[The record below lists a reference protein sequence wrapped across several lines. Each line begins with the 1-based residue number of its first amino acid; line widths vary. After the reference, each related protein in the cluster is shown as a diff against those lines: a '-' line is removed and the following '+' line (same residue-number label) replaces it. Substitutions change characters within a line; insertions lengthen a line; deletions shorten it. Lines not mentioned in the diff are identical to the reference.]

1 MDIVKSDFLIS
12 AASKAQYPPGDRPEV
27 AFIGRSNVG
36 KSSIINSLTN
46 RRALARVSNTPGRTR
61 LVNFFL
67 INDTMH
73 LVDLPG
79 YGYAK
84 VSKTERAN
92 LERIITEYFENR
104 RSLDKVILL
113 VDSRHRPSADDVGMY
128 SYIRQRGIPCLVV
141 ATKLDKLKRN
151 EIRKNE
157 KIIRETLG
165 MDPKDRIIMY
175 SSLTRENRDTVLEE
189 IFRGLTEKTTSEEEE
204 GATE

>member
-1 MDIVKSDFLIS
+1 MEIVKSDFLIS
-12 AASKAQYPPGDRPEV
+12 AASRAQYPAGDRPEV

-46 RRALARVSNTPGRTR
+46 RKALARVSNTPGRTR

-67 INDTMH
+67 INDSIH

-92 LERIITEYFENR
+92 LERIITEYFEHR

-113 VDSRHRPSADDVGMY
+113 VDSRHKPTPDDVGMY
-128 SYIRQRGIPCLVV
+128 SYIRRMGIPCLVIS
-141 ATKLDKLKRN
+141 TKLDKLKRN

-157 KIIRETLG
+157 KVIRETLG
-165 MDPKDRIIMY
+165 MHPEDRIIMY
-175 SSLTRENRDTVLEE
+175 SSLSKENREAVLEE
-189 IFRGLTEKTTSEEEE
+189 TFQGLTEKAEAGEE
-204 GATE
+204 ASDQ

>member
-1 MDIVKSDFLIS
+1 MEIVKSDFLIS
-12 AASKAQYPPGDRPEV
+12 AASRIQYPAEDLPEV

-46 RRALARVSNTPGRTR
+46 RKALARVSNTPGRTR

-67 INDTMH
+67 INDGIH

-84 VSKTERAN
+84 VSKTERVN
-92 LERIITEYFENR
+92 LERIITEYFEHR
-104 RSLDKVILL
+104 RNLDKVILL
-113 VDSRHRPSADDVGMY
+113 VDSRHKPTADDVGMY
-128 SYIRQRGIPCLVV
+128 SYIKRMGVKCLVV

-151 EIRKNE
+151 EIQKNA

-165 MDPKDRIIMY
+165 MLKDDRIIMY
-175 SSLTRENRDTVLEE
+175 SSLTKENRDNVLEAVFQDLVE
-189 IFRGLTEKTTSEEEE
+189 TADNSSEE
-204 GATE
+204 GVTE

>member
-1 MDIVKSDFLIS
+1 MEIVKSDFLIS
-12 AASKAQYPPGDRPEV
+12 AASRAQYPVGDRPEI

-46 RRALARVSNTPGRTR
+46 RKALARVSNTPGRTR

-67 INDTMH
+67 INDSMH

-84 VSKTERAN
+84 VSKTERGN
-92 LERIITEYFENR
+92 LERIITEYFEHR

-113 VDSRHRPSADDVGMY
+113 VDARHKPSVDDVGMY
-128 SYIRQRGIPCLVV
+128 RFIRARGVPCLVV

-151 EIRKNE
+151 EIKKNE
-157 KIIRETLG
+157 KLIRETLV
-165 MDPKDRIIMY
+165 MEPEDPIIMY
-175 SSLTRENRDTVLEE
+175 SSLTRENREAVLEE
-189 IFRGLTEKTTSEEEE
+189 IFRGLEGRMNGEKE
-204 GATE
+204 AADQ